1 MLTSSSKRR
10 ALFAVAVTF
19 ALAAPAFTGSASA
32 DPKQFGALVGVG
44 SDTTENVINGFAGFD
59 SGAYYT
65 PLSSPT
71 GNRQLISW
79 DATAPAGAA
88 DNCISLAGGI
98 KVQRPNGSGNGQE
111 ALSRAFD
118 GVAVT
123 NAAGGWGTTADCGP
137 ASNSGRQ
144 DVSGL
149 IDFARSSS
157 GKSSSFAGSDLTFV
171 PFARDAVGVA
181 IYRAA
186 GTPVTD
192 FTYAELET
200 LYKAS
205 ATGGSITKNN
215 SASTS
220 VRTIACGI
228 QLGSGTGSFLLTALN
243 GATATA
249 VTAGQEANA
258 TSECNALTGTLP
270 AGVSFS
276 TVSGSVGRLQEH
288 DAAGLKAKG
297 DLLAA
302 TAGHEGDQ
310 VIVFFSAAK
319 FIAKANGAVAG
330 NPGPLGVDLATLS
343 PSAGVGPTG
352 KGYTGTLATSGTST
366 LAVDA
371 TFYANTKFGRDVW
384 NVIPTSILT
393 GPGNTD
399 IKELFVG
406 TTANPTAVL
415 CGSIAAATRA
425 TFGFGASSV
434 ACGNT
439 ANTQGFRPGTFN

>member
-10 ALFAVAVTF
+10 VLFAAAVTV
-19 ALAAPAFTGSASA
+19 ALAAPVFTGSASA

-59 SGAYYT
+59 SGNYYT

-71 GNRQLISW
+71 GNRQLVSW
-79 DATAPAGAA
+79 DATAPTGAA

-157 GKSSSFAGSDLTFV
+157 GKSSSFAGTDLTFV

-181 IYRAA
+181 VYRNA

-192 FTYAELET
+192 FTYSELET

-205 ATGGSITKNN
+205 ATGVAITKSNGVEN
-215 SASTS
+215 
-220 VRTIACGI
+220 VRIIACGI

-243 GATATA
+243 GSTATA
-249 VTAGQEANA
+249 VTAPQEAFA

-270 AGVSFS
+270 AGVAFS

-302 TAGHEGDQ
+302 TAGHAGDQ

-319 FIAKANGAVAG
+319 FIAKANGIVPG
-330 NPGPLGVDLATLS
+330 NPGPLGVDLATMS
-343 PSAGVGPTG
+343 PSAGIGPTG
-352 KGYTGTLATSGTST
+352 KGYTGTLNASGTST
-366 LAVDA
+366 LAVDT
-371 TFYANTKFGRDVW
+371 TFYNNTKFGRDVW

-406 TTANPTAVL
+406 TATVTTPILCAATAV
-415 CGSIAAATRA
+415 ATRA
-425 TFGFGASSV
+425 TFGFGAPVV

-439 ANTQGFRPGTFN
+439 SNQQGFRPGTFN